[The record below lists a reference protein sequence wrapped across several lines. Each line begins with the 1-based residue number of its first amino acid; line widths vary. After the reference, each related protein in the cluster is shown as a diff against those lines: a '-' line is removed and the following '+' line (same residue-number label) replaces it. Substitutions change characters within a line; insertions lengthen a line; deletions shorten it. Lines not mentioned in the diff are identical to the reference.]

1 MGAALLLAMPTKKFS
16 ISISPETYKAA
27 EDAVAAGE
35 FRNISHVFEEGAR
48 LILRKRLSEKS
59 ENP

>member
-1 MGAALLLAMPTKKFS
+1 MPTKKFS

-27 EDAVAAGE
+27 EEAVAAGE

-48 LILRKRLSEKS
+48 IVLKKRLSEES
-59 ENP
+59 GNPCEASA

>member
-1 MGAALLLAMPTKKFS
+1 MPTKKFS

>member
-1 MGAALLLAMPTKKFS
+1 MPTKKFS

-35 FRNISHVFEEGAR
+35 FRNMSHVFEEGAKMV
-48 LILRKRLSEKS
+48 LKKRLPEESG
-59 ENP
+59 NPCEVTA

>member
-1 MGAALLLAMPTKKFS
+1 MPTKKFS

-27 EDAVAAGE
+27 EEAVAAGE

-48 LILRKRLSEKS
+48 IVLKKRLSEES
-59 ENP
+59 RNPCEVPA